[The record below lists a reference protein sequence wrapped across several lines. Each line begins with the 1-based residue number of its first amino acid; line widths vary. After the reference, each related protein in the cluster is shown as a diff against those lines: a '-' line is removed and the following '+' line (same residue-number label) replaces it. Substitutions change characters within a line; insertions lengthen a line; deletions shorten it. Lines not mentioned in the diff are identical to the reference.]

1 MSKSLRSQM
10 YRAARDLGNVDAVTK
25 GYKRGGVLGAGGGA
39 AKRTV
44 RRKAYAKSN
53 GALSRILRSI
63 GLG

>member
-25 GYKRGGVLGAGGGA
+25 GYKRGGVLGTGEGT
-39 AKRTV
+39 AKRIV
-44 RRKAYAKSN
+44 RRKAYAKTN
-53 GALSRILRSI
+53 GALRRMLRSL